1 MSAAKTEWGLY
12 NELWEAV
19 PEVLN
24 VVKIHS
30 LRDWCIGS

>member
-12 NELWEAV
+12 NEQKEAV

-24 VVKIHS
+24 AYKNAAAFGAGV
-30 LRDWCIGS
+30 